1 MPKLPKNT
9 AHRGIPFEL
18 MFGRRKGR
26 GQRPVLRNSTHDPRR
41 EPVRRNAPHQQ
52 VGGFG
57 GDIQLRARLRNQ
69 FRTALANTDRVTDW
83 SAVDVD
89 HLVGPAS
96 TTTA

>member
-1 MPKLPKNT
+1 MPKSPHNS

-18 MFGRRKGR
+18 MFGRRKR
-26 GQRPVLRNSTHDPRR
+26 RDQRPVLRNSTHD
-41 EPVRRNAPHQQ
+41 VRRAPARQNAPHQQ
-52 VGGFG
+52 VGVFSE
-57 GDIQLRARLRNQ
+57 DIRFRANLWNQ
-69 FRTALANTDRVTDW
+69 FRTALANTDRVTDC

>member
-1 MPKLPKNT
+1 MPKSPHNS

-18 MFGRRKGR
+18 MCGRRKR
-26 GQRPVLRNSTHDPRR
+26 RDQHSALRNSTHDARG
-41 EPVRRNAPHQQ
+41 VHARRNTPRQQ
-52 VGGFG
+52 FGGFS
-57 GDIQLRARLRNQ
+57 GDLRIRAKLRNQ
-69 FRTALANTDRVTDW
+69 FRKALANTDRVPDW

>member
-1 MPKLPKNT
+1 MPNSPHST

-18 MFGRRKGR
+18 MFGRRKR
-26 GQRPVLRNSTHDPRR
+26 SDQRPALRNGTYDPRR
-41 EPVRRNAPHQQ
+41 EPARRNAPRQQ
-52 VGGFG
+52 FGGFG
-57 GDIQLRARLRNQ
+57 EDIRFRANLRNQ
-69 FRTALANTDRVTDW
+69 FRKALANTDRVTDW